1 MGRSNLFNRGYEKAN
16 KEIDKIEQER
26 KKREGRLWRL
36 FLKRDGDEVDIRFL
50 TEEPI
55 SFYEHTV
62 KKGNKFE
69 NIICTGEDCPLCED
83 DNPSFKGAY
92 LVWDYTEYT
101 DRNKKKHKGQLRLYV
116 GGSRIVTQLERLSEK
131 YGLTNRDWTVIRN
144 GDGTATTYTFDR
156 GDEYKLTRKEIENML
171 PDNYKEIYD
180 GTAESLYTIVEKAL
194 QAELPSNSKKRSDDD
209 YGDEDYDDDYDEEYD
224 DEEDDNDYV
233 DGEDE
238 DEEERPRKSSVKKT
252 SGKPTL
258 SKSKEKSSAKSLFSS
273 KRRR

>member
-194 QAELPSNSKKRSDDD
+194 QAELPSKSKKRSDDD
-209 YGDEDYDDDYDEEYD
+209 YDDEDYDDDYDEEYD
-224 DEEDDNDYV
+224 DEEDDNDYI

>member
-209 YGDEDYDDDYDEEYD
+209 YDDEDYDDDYDEEYD

-233 DGEDE
+233 DDEDE

-258 SKSKEKSSAKSLFSS
+258 SKAKEKSSAKSLVSS

>member
-1 MGRSNLFNRGYEKAN
+1 MGRSNLFNRGYDKAN

-156 GDEYKLTRKEIENML
+156 GDEYKLNRKEIENML

-209 YGDEDYDDDYDEEYD
+209 YDDEDYDDDYDEEYD

>member
-194 QAELPSNSKKRSDDD
+194 QAELPSNSKKHSDDD
-209 YGDEDYDDDYDEEYD
+209 YDDEDYDDDYDEEYD

>member
-1 MGRSNLFNRGYEKAN
+1 MRRSNLFNRGYEKAN

-209 YGDEDYDDDYDEEYD
+209 YDDEDYDDDYDEEYD

>member
-116 GGSRIVTQLERLSEK
+116 GGSRIVTQRERLSEK

-209 YGDEDYDDDYDEEYD
+209 YDDEDYDDDYDEEYD

>member
-69 NIICTGEDCPLCED
+69 SIICTGEDCPLCED

-156 GDEYKLTRKEIENML
+156 GDEHKLTRKEIENML

-209 YGDEDYDDDYDEEYD
+209 YDDEDYDDDYDEEYD

-238 DEEERPRKSSVKKT
+238 DGEERPRKSSVKKT

>member
-194 QAELPSNSKKRSDDD
+194 QAELPSKSKKRSDDD
-209 YGDEDYDDDYDEEYD
+209 YDDEEYD

-238 DEEERPRKSSVKKT
+238 DEEERPRKSSVKKA

-258 SKSKEKSSAKSLFSS
+258 SKPKEKSSAKSLFSS

>member
-209 YGDEDYDDDYDEEYD
+209 DYD

>member
-209 YGDEDYDDDYDEEYD
+209 YDDEDYDDDYDEEYG

>member
-194 QAELPSNSKKRSDDD
+194 QAELPSKSKKHSDDD
-209 YGDEDYDDDYDEEYD
+209 YDDEDYDDDYDEEYD

-233 DGEDE
+233 DDEDE

>member
-83 DNPSFKGAY
+83 DDPSFKGAY

-209 YGDEDYDDDYDEEYD
+209 YDDEDYDDDYDEEYD

-258 SKSKEKSSAKSLFSS
+258 SKPKEKSSAKSLFSS

>member
-55 SFYEHTV
+55 SFYEHPV

-209 YGDEDYDDDYDEEYD
+209 YDDEDYDDDYDEEYD

>member
-209 YGDEDYDDDYDEEYD
+209 YDDEDYDDDYDEEYD
-224 DEEDDNDYV
+224 DEEDDNDYI

>member
-156 GDEYKLTRKEIENML
+156 GDEYKLNRKEIENML

-194 QAELPSNSKKRSDDD
+194 QAELPSNSKKRSNDD
-209 YGDEDYDDDYDEEYD
+209 YDDEDYDDDYDEEYD

>member
-209 YGDEDYDDDYDEEYD
+209 YDDEDYGDDYDEEYD

-258 SKSKEKSSAKSLFSS
+258 SKSREKSSAKSLFSS

>member
-209 YGDEDYDDDYDEEYD
+209 YDDEDYDDDYDEEYD

>member
-209 YGDEDYDDDYDEEYD
+209 YDDEDYGDDYDEEYD

>member
-194 QAELPSNSKKRSDDD
+194 QAELPSNSKKRSNDD
-209 YGDEDYDDDYDEEYD
+209 YDDEDYDDDYDEEYD

>member
-101 DRNKKKHKGQLRLYV
+101 DRNKKKHKWGKNTAGNRKNQERGILLS
-116 GGSRIVTQLERLSEK
+116 GIGETDAADKKLGS
-131 YGLTNRDWTVIRN
+131 
-144 GDGTATTYTFDR
+144 
-156 GDEYKLTRKEIENML
+156 
-171 PDNYKEIYD
+171 
-180 GTAESLYTIVEKAL
+180 AEGKI
-194 QAELPSNSKKRSDDD
+194 DDD
-209 YGDEDYDDDYDEEYD
+209 GIIVCR
-224 DEEDDNDYV
+224 N
-233 DGEDE
+233 
-238 DEEERPRKSSVKKT
+238 
-252 SGKPTL
+252 
-258 SKSKEKSSAKSLFSS
+258 FSH
-273 KRRR
+273 RC

>member
-209 YGDEDYDDDYDEEYD
+209 YDDEDYDDDYDEEYD

-233 DGEDE
+233 DDEDE